1 MANMLG
7 PNPPPTPG
15 MKVNIPLL
23 QPPPQTGARQRTSPR
38 QEGGR
43 PLSSCDNVGVTRP
56 KSRSDQQANTG
67 SSPNPKLNSS
77 NSSQRLN
84 TSGGSEGRREEART
98 AHVKP
103 FVATERSQG
112 PAHSQGMGDVMGAAA
127 NWRSLAGAGGRT
139 DLLAGQRNQLG
150 RYTDGREDSS
160 QRSQGGGGRYNE
172 GESGSGNRGG
182 TNA

>member
-1 MANMLG
+1 M
-7 PNPPPTPG
+7 
-15 MKVNIPLL
+15 
-23 QPPPQTGARQRTSPR
+23 
-38 QEGGR
+38 
-43 PLSSCDNVGVTRP
+43 SSCDNVGVTRP
-56 KSRSDQQANTG
+56 KSRSGHQANTG

-84 TSGGSEGRREEART
+84 TSGGSDGRREESRT

-103 FVATERSQG
+103 FVASERSQG
-112 PAHSQGMGDVMGAAA
+112 GGRAQGQQQQGMGNVMGAAA

-150 RYTDGREDSS
+150 RYADGREDSS

-172 GESGSGNRGG
+172 EESGNRGG
-182 TNA
+182 TNAMEINKVTITSIV